1 MITKMKKL
9 SLYVL
14 LVLMVCNV
22 VFAETKR
29 PELDKDYVSRDL
41 NLNILKYNW
50 KIDKVRSTSEA
61 DIYILKKDKWM
72 LYCVVLIDPGYRTET
87 DCSLP

>member
-1 MITKMKKL
+1 MKKL
-9 SLYVL
+9 SLYIF
-14 LVLMVCNV
+14 LVLMWCNV
-22 VFAETKR
+22 GVAETKR
-29 PELDKDYVSRDL
+29 PELNKDYVRNDL

-72 LYCVVLIDPGYRTET
+72 LYCIVLIDPGYGTET
-87 DCSLP
+87 NCDLP

>member
-1 MITKMKKL
+1 MKKL
-9 SLYVL
+9 VAILFLGL
-14 LVLMVCNV
+14 LWCNV
-22 VFAETKR
+22 GFAETKR
-29 PELDKDYVSRDL
+29 PERNKDYIYNDL

-72 LYCVVLIDPGYRTET
+72 LYCIVLIEPAYGTET
-87 DCSLP
+87 DCDLP

>member
-1 MITKMKKL
+1 MKKL
-9 SLYVL
+9 LMYVL

-22 VFAETKR
+22 GFAETKR

>member
-1 MITKMKKL
+1 MKKL
-9 SLYVL
+9 LGI
-14 LVLMVCNV
+14 LVLGLLWCNV
-22 VFAETKR
+22 GFAETKR

>member
-1 MITKMKKL
+1 MKKL
-9 SLYVL
+9 SLYVFLGL
-14 LVLMVCNV
+14 LWCNV
-22 VFAETKR
+22 GVAETKR
-29 PELDKDYVSRDL
+29 PELNKDYVRNDL

-72 LYCVVLIDPGYRTET
+72 LYCIVLIDPGYGTET
-87 DCSLP
+87 NCDLP

>member
-1 MITKMKKL
+1 MKKL
-9 SLYVL
+9 LVIFVLSLL
-14 LVLMVCNV
+14 WCNV
-22 VFAETKR
+22 GFAETKR
-29 PELDKDYVSRDL
+29 PERYEDYIYNDL

-72 LYCVVLIDPGYRTET
+72 LYCVVSIDPGYRTET
-87 DCSLP
+87 DCDLP

>member
-1 MITKMKKL
+1 MW
-9 SLYVL
+9 
-14 LVLMVCNV
+14 CNV
-22 VFAETKR
+22 GVAETKR
-29 PELDKDYVSRDL
+29 PELNKDYVRNDL

-72 LYCVVLIDPGYRTET
+72 LYCIVLIDPGYGTET
-87 DCSLP
+87 NCDLP